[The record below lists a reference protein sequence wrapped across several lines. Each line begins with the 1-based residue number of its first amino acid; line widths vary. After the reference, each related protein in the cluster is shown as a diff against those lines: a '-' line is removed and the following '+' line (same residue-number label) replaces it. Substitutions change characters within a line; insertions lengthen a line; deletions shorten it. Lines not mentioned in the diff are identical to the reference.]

1 MCWGYFTDFTFIIDN
16 LNHPITSLH
25 LSLLLLFTIITPPP
39 PSSPSPTQDFSTFH
53 HHRFSS
59 TSITNATQSSP
70 LLPLLFHNTPRHF
83 QTTAKGRLTR
93 LTPASSFSQFSFTH
107 SLHSQHLSLSY
118 WKKNYTTPLNLLG
131 QSNICSATKRQDAT
145 LLHAAGLLKLK
156 SLV

>member
-16 LNHPITSLH
+16 LNRPITSLH

-53 HHRFSS
+53 HHRFS
-59 TSITNATQSSP
+59 SITNATQSSP

-156 SLV
+156 SFV